1 MFPNARNEKPTTN
14 FNQDIFV
21 LSQKGA
27 DESIVRGDA
36 SSSEPLNQLAT
47 WLSGDRGKL
56 LVRCRLGTPGRYTH
70 TIFSKF
76 AGQTCFPALAG

>member
-14 FNQDIFV
+14 FNQDIFF

-36 SSSEPLNQLAT
+36 SSSEPFSRLTT
-47 WLSGDRGKL
+47 WLSGDR
-56 LVRCRLGTPGRYTH
+56 RLGAAWETLGGTPYSCASLRSVELEM
-70 TIFSKF
+70 IF
-76 AGQTCFPALAG
+76 